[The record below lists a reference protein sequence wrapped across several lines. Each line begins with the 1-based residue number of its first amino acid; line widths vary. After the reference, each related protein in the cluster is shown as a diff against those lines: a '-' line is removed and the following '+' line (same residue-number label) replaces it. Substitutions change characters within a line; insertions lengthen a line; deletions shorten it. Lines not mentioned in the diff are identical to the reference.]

1 MKKRIDKLAKKLYNI
16 DKLRDEPKERR
27 TAAANRENSL
37 NICFEA
43 GRQPQIAKGARPKKS
58 IKPLNQSNDVRG

>member
-1 MKKRIDKLAKKLYNI
+1 MIDISPKRAYNI
-16 DKLRDEPKERR
+16 NKLRDEPKERR

-43 GRQPQIAKGARPKKS
+43 GRQPQIAKGARSKKS

>member
-27 TAAANRENSL
+27 TATASR
-37 NICFEA
+37 
-43 GRQPQIAKGARPKKS
+43 
-58 IKPLNQSNDVRG
+58 